1 MVGGNAGVWV
11 NEGIGDDVGVWV
23 DKLAVAGRVEVGD
36 SLHKRAATGRLTAPL
51 GHLSCLAVRGCIG
64 NGGV

>member
-1 MVGGNAGVWV
+1 M
-11 NEGIGDDVGVWV
+11 

-64 NGGV
+64 NGGVQATEA